1 MTREETKKILRIMCS
16 TYPNYKPSDL
26 SETIDI
32 WQMVLSDYSYQQIAT
47 GLKAYILSDTSGF
60 APSVGQIVD
69 KIKTIE
75 QPVVLNESEAWGMVS
90 KAIRNGYY
98 GAVEEFAKLPPLVQK
113 AVGTP
118 DNLRNWSQTNLESI
132 ETVIQSNFLRSY
144 RVEAQRAGEI
154 SKMPFDIKTMIE
166 NMSQNSYSTQ
176 IANKNESMVKSL
188 TDKTKTEYGV
198 NNDVKTPMPDDW
210 RTRLSEGWEND

>member
-47 GLKAYILSDTSGF
+47 GLKAYILSDTTGF

-154 SKMPFDIKTMIE
+154 SKMPSDIKTMIE
-166 NMSQNSYSTQ
+166 NMSQNSYSAQ

-188 TDKTKTEYGV
+188 TDKTKMEYGA
-198 NNDVKTPMPDDW
+198 NNDVTTPMPDDW